1 MSESVATPSA
11 KAPPAAVD
19 SALGEDFID
28 FIINNNPTNP
38 VFHQLDNASVDYQPA
53 GDGDDDEDQQQQLPL
68 MWSPPP
74 QNAQQFEDLPLPTQ
88 TRKKRKLHQR
98 RPLQP
103 RKLVFRE
110 EEDMAMEGV
119 QPLMEGAI
127 CLLPKMDARRTGL
140 HVKALSFYCDD
151 LYKFVT
157 DDKLKFGESA
167 PSTNH
172 RIYLSGGT
180 NLVMVYNHCANRQQS
195 IWLNSGRNGS
205 ASNIHL
211 TRDTATTLCEWVM
224 DLDSPEPATDISC
237 AIGNLLVK
245 YGNGCITVTLQG
257 NRKCT
262 VYIPINSAESLA
274 QVQKNLQTFKLGTG
288 VLDLR
293 SKLKKDLRIF
303 VQSDE
308 FNSCNCSH
316 GGREHLYA
324 FHYSQDISKILPI
337 RWVHGEIA
345 PSDTLP
351 FWG

>member
-1 MSESVATPSA
+1 
-11 KAPPAAVD
+11 
-19 SALGEDFID
+19 
-28 FIINNNPTNP
+28 
-38 VFHQLDNASVDYQPA
+38 
-53 GDGDDDEDQQQQLPL
+53 
-68 MWSPPP
+68 
-74 QNAQQFEDLPLPTQ
+74 
-88 TRKKRKLHQR
+88 
-98 RPLQP
+98 
-103 RKLVFRE
+103 
-110 EEDMAMEGV
+110 
-119 QPLMEGAI
+119 MEGAI

-151 LYKFVT
+151 LYKFLT
-157 DDKLKFGESA
+157 DDKLKFDEA
-167 PSTNH
+167 ALSTNH

-180 NLVMVYNHCANRQQS
+180 NLVMVYNHRANRLQS
-195 IWLNSGRNGS
+195 IWLNSGRNSS

-211 TRDTATTLCEWVM
+211 TRDTATTLCEWVG
-224 DLDSPEPATDISC
+224 DLDSPEPTTDISC
-237 AIGNLLVK
+237 TIGNVLVK
-245 YGNGCITVTLQG
+245 YGNGCITVTSQG
-257 NRKCT
+257 NRKCA

-274 QVQKNLQTFKLGTG
+274 QVQRNLQTFKLGTG

-324 FHYSQDISKILPI
+324 FHYGQDISKILPI